1 MTREELNKLNIG
13 DTFAIGEK
21 KFKIMESLSCDECSL
36 DLGCTA
42 LDFYG
47 LRPECSKFQ
56 RHDKKNVV
64 FKEIE
69 E

>member
-1 MTREELNKLNIG
+1 MTREELNKLNIR
-13 DTFAIGEK
+13 DTFTIGEK
-21 KFKIMESLSCDECSL
+21 KFKIIENLSCDECDL